1 MFRIDFQK
9 TKVTRIVLILFIF
22 LLAPDLPASAKD
34 ACLRDIVV
42 TNTRDDLL
50 VYFDVEDCFTNQ
62 MVTAIQNGVPTT
74 FNFFIQLF
82 ENRNYAWDK
91 KIADL
96 RVSHSVRY
104 DSLKKTYFLR
114 LSEKNGKVIPVKD
127 FEKVKKLMSGIVGL
141 RVASLGKLRKNSHY
155 KVRMMAE
162 LDKIKLPFHLHYVLF
177 FFSLWDF
184 KTDWYT
190 VEFRY

>member
-1 MFRIDFQK
+1 MFRIDFKK
-9 TKVTRIVLILFIF
+9 TNLARIVLILFIVF
-22 LLAPDLPASAKD
+22 LATEVSSSADD
-34 ACLRDIVV
+34 ACLKDIVV

-50 VYFDVEDCFTNQ
+50 VYFDIEHCFTNQ

-74 FNFFIQLF
+74 FNFLIQLF
-82 ENRNYAWDK
+82 ENRDYAWDK

-104 DSLKKTYFLR
+104 DSLKKTYFVT

-127 FEKVKKLMSGIVGL
+127 FDEVKNLMSGIVGVK
-141 RVASLGKLRKNSHY
+141 VARLWQLRKNSRY

-162 LDKIKLPFHLHYVLF
+162 LEKIKLPFRLHYVLF
-177 FFSLWDF
+177 FLSLWDF
-184 KTDWYT
+184 ETEWYT